1 MRRPTFSLPSVRSRQ
16 IIGPL
21 ALAAALTLAACSS
34 GSSNKTATSASQTT
48 AITAAATTAAAT
60 TTTTTAATTAATS
73 TAAATA
79 AATTAITATTAATTA
94 AATTASGSGG
104 SVVDSAFEKQVAD
117 AWAKVKSYKI
127 TMNVYDGDTTTASL
141 IGTIETTLPDATHTT
156 FNVSGQ
162 TIETINVGGK
172 SYIKIGDTWQESP
185 AIDSGI
191 ASPVSGGDIVGAITT
206 PTSPGDTIAKKGAE
220 TLDGVATDVY
230 ENKTSDGTTVTI
242 WIGQKDHLPRKSVV
256 QDATSRTE
264 IIFSDYNS
272 DFGIKAPI

>member
-1 MRRPTFSLPSVRSRQ
+1 MRRPPFSLPSVRARQ
-16 IIGPL
+16 IIAPL

-79 AATTAITATTAATTA
+79 AATTAITATTA
-94 AATTASGSGG
+94 SGSGG

-141 IGTIETTLPDATHTT
+141 TGTIETTLPDATHTT

-272 DFGIKAPI
+272 NFGIKAPI